1 MFRLQVD
8 LLLLLLLLFLLVFLE
23 RERETLI
30 KFVRSIPSTFSAN
43 FDPRNKPRL
52 LGQLVRGQT
61 FPVRLDSFFTSI
73 SSLRAN
79 SYRFSK
85 FLSFSFPLNSF
96 QFSKKR
102 FSFHLLRRGMKF
114 EIFLQTREREKENC
128 SPYRRNQ
135 QLPRSQLRRSGR
147 AKCPMAFPFRAT
159 RNKNCAGS
167 RLSVTARFLPF
178 FPVPAN
184 TVR

>member
-1 MFRLQVD
+1 M
-8 LLLLLLLLFLLVFLE
+8 
-23 RERETLI
+23 I

-73 SSLRAN
+73 SSILRAN

-135 QLPRSQLRRSGR
+135 QLPRLRRSGR

-167 RLSVTARFLPF
+167 RLSVTACFLPF